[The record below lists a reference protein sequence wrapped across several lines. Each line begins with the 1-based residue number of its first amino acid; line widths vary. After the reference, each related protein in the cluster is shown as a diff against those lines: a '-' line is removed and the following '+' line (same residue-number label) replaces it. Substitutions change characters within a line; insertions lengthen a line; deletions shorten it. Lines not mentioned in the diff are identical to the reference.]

1 MRSTL
6 LCFIVCLSGSVALA
20 RKEINEPATAKP
32 ITFSVDGCLLL
43 SAIMKIHISKS
54 DAVKQS
60 ESVFTTYINSTNS
73 KSINSSGVCSNST
86 SKEYNLLNLG
96 WKPNGSEGNWNI
108 SFNFSETHP
117 GYYGLTSVYLLY
129 WLDKLGPRNASTNKS
144 LFSCAIGTSFI
155 CLSEQTYELKDK
167 SSNSTNVRLTF
178 SEFQVEAF
186 RNNDVSNNTF
196 TGPTSSCAADYV
208 PTKVIPIVVGV
219 LLVVMIAAALIAF
232 IISSRRRQIGYEEI

>member
-20 RKEINEPATAKP
+20 RKKINEPATANP
-32 ITFSVDGCLLL
+32 ITFSVNGCLLL

-60 ESVFTTYINSTNS
+60 ESVFTTYINSTNA
-73 KSINSSGVCSNST
+73 KSINSSGACINST

-117 GYYGLTSVYLLY
+117 GYYGLTNVYLLY
-129 WLDKLGPRNASTNKS
+129 WLDKSGPRNASTNKS